1 MEQMKL
7 FDKVKKINV
16 LMSDLE
22 DSPMED
28 LASACGE
35 IYAEDIELAAKFN
48 SKLRKFY
55 INFLLK
61 NTP

>member
-1 MEQMKL
+1 
-7 FDKVKKINV
+7 
-16 LMSDLE
+16 MSDLE